1 MDFLDLYQT
10 IVRNSNFW
18 SDVYAISKK
27 ANLKPD
33 SIFAIKAEL
42 LRRPMIPL
50 CFALFVTIGYA
61 ALIMRIL

>member
-1 MDFLDLYQT
+1 ML
-10 IVRNSNFW
+10 
-18 SDVYAISKK
+18 SKK

-33 SIFAIKAEL
+33 NVFAIKAEL

-50 CFALFVTIGYA
+50 CLALFLTIGYA

>member
-1 MDFLDLYQT
+1 M
-10 IVRNSNFW
+10 
-18 SDVYAISKK
+18 YAISKK

-42 LRRPMIPL
+42 LRRPMIPICL
-50 CFALFVTIGYA
+50 ALVVTIVYA